1 MSDERAM
8 PGVDRPTK
16 RRFLHAAGLS
26 GLALSSGL
34 AVPFGGVVVPPALG
48 AERKRKAGKNTND
61 KENEEQVTPPEDLMR
76 EHGVLDR
83 VLLVYEAGLRK
94 FAANEDFDP
103 AILTQAAEIVRDFI
117 ENYHEKSEEQ
127 HVFPRFKKAGKMLD
141 LVDTLLTQHQAG
153 RRVTEV
159 ILRAAPNS
167 RKEGDDRR
175 RLVTSIQAFIAMYR
189 PHAAREDTDLFP
201 RLRALVSSHEYDA
214 MGEIFEKQEHE
225 LFGEDGFEKM
235 VARVAGLEQ
244 AIGIGDLK
252 SFTPN

>member
-1 MSDERAM
+1 MTEHI
-8 PGVDRPTK
+8 
-16 RRFLHAAGLS
+16 RRRTLTGADTAA
-26 GLALSSGL
+26 LA
-34 AVPFGGVVVPPALG
+34 AVACKTPNANIPAAS
-48 AERKRKAGKNTND
+48 AEIEPEAP
-61 KENEEQVTPPEDLMR
+61 VLPPEDLMR

-103 AILTQAAEIVRDFI
+103 AILSRSAEVVRDFI

-127 HVFPRFKKAGKMLD
+127 HVFPRFKKAGQMLD

-153 RRVTEV
+153 RRVTEA

-167 RKEGDDRR
+167 RQDGDDRR
-175 RLVTSIQAFIAMYR
+175 RLVTSIQAFITMYR

-201 RLRALVSSHEYDA
+201 KLRALVSSNEYDA
-214 MGEIFEKQEHE
+214 MAEIFEKQEHE

-252 SFTPN
+252 RFTPS